1 MSRLPASRLTALLSA
16 LSSRSTP
23 RERIAPTMRREGPPG
38 RGGPSFTGKPKG
50 RSERDDDHRRQRES
64 PRFVERTVRKPR
76 RSSFPDLRGSGRA
89 SSLVHLRRVRPLG
102 EPHGELPAVGRGEKR
117 RQRGHPAVQLARV
130 RVGHLR
136 LGEDRGSGG
145 AHQHAAR
152 LRRVRLPVRPLR
164 HPHGHL
170 RAGLPR
176 LLFRRGRAPV
186 SEQHL
191 RGTTRLPHGARARL
205 PQRRRG
211 TRRGRRRLR
220 RRRERMRRCAG
231 RSVRAGRPGHGDDH
245 LHFRHHLVPQGRGD
259 HPCEHALRRL
269 LRRLAMRLR
278 AR

>member
-1 MSRLPASRLTALLSA
+1 
-16 LSSRSTP
+16 
-23 RERIAPTMRREGPPG
+23 MRREGPPG

-76 RSSFPDLRGSGRA
+76 RSSFSDLRGSGRA

-164 HPHGHL
+164 HPHRHL
-170 RAGLPR
+170 RAGLPG
-176 LLFRRGRAPV
+176 LLFRRRHAPV
-186 SEQHL
+186 PEQHL
-191 RGTTRLPHGARARL
+191 WREARLSYGARVRL
-205 PQRRRG
+205 PQRWGGARRRCRG
-211 TRRGRRRLR
+211 LRRRGR
-220 RRRERMRRCAG
+220 C
-231 RSVRAGRPGHGDDH
+231 VR
-245 LHFRHHLVPQGRGD
+245 
-259 HPCEHALRRL
+259 
-269 LRRLAMRLR
+269 
-278 AR
+278 